1 MFLHTLLGSESKW
14 SGERK
19 KQKVIRDPL
28 EETKRQH
35 IAWEMSLTN
44 LKDNNELYYW
54 TCSDRLLASQSASH
68 LLHIQFPPNSSIINN
83 LIAYSPLDQV
93 FFLKPIGELYW
104 SDNVV
109 TSFTSTF
116 WMKLGGSSMWHPAS
130 PRSGPLTSGCFLGHR
145 LSSLVRTREKLPGR
159 SPIPKFLRAKHA

>member
-1 MFLHTLLGSESKW
+1 MLLGSESKW

-54 TCSDRLLASQSASH
+54 TCSNRLLASQSASH
-68 LLHIQFPPNSSIINN
+68 LLHIQFPPNRSIINN

-116 WMKLGGSSMWHPAS
+116 RMKLGGSSTQVQEDFKEKAFLAS
-130 PRSGPLTSGCFLGHR
+130 SWATRLASLLQCSMDILSNPFHR
-145 LSSLVRTREKLPGR
+145 VMQSS
-159 SPIPKFLRAKHA
+159 